1 MRLQHILI
9 VAGLLGT
16 TAACGE
22 GVLDVDPTTSIP
34 EEQAIID
41 AQTARAALAGA
52 YNAIQDATEATDGW
66 YYAETFVDFGDLR
79 TDNTEHIGTFTGYQ
93 DNDDVDTR
101 ADDGSIERMWD
112 EIYIAINRANIL
124 IARLPSLT
132 GIDAAERDNML
143 GQVYFLRA
151 LSYHNLVKSW
161 AGPIPGNSDNQGVP
175 LRLEPVTDLVSAASI
190 QRATRQE
197 VYTQILADLQQAA
210 TLLQPTSRL
219 CTGNACISADAT
231 RANFG
236 AVKALQAR
244 VLLYNGDYANALAA
258 ANATL
263 AEGYT
268 LAPNYGDLFTG
279 EGTPTDEDIFRIV
292 YTPQEASLLGFYY
305 LPDFFGGRWEV
316 APTLDLYNAYEA
328 NDERRDITV
337 GVTDE
342 GDLYG
347 AKYPTSIGSEDF
359 HAIRLAEI
367 ILTKAEAL
375 ARQGQLQLAVDEYN
389 RIRIR
394 AGLTPHVLGLTVAND
409 QASVLAAIWRERR
422 LEFALEGERFA
433 ELVRTGQFVTVM
445 NAHLGTTA
453 ANRATQSRYPIP
465 QNERDVTGGSLT
477 QNPGY

>member
-1 MRLQHILI
+1 MRLQHLLI
-9 VAGLLGT
+9 AGALLGT
-16 TAACGE
+16 AACNSDS
-22 GVLDVDPTTSIP
+22 VLDVDPTTSIP
-34 EEQAIID
+34 EEQAIIN

-52 YNAIQDATEATDGW
+52 YNALQDATETTDGW
-66 YYAETFVDFGDLR
+66 YYAETFIDFGDLR

-112 EIYIAINRANIL
+112 EIYIAISRANVL
-124 IARLPSLT
+124 IARLPSVPGL
-132 GIDAAERDNML
+132 DPAERDNML
-143 GQVYFLRA
+143 GQAHFLRA

-161 AGPIPGNSDNQGVP
+161 AGPIPGNSDSEGVP
-175 LRLEPVTDLVSAASI
+175 LRLEPVSDLTSAASI
-190 QRATRQE
+190 QRASRAE

-210 TLLQPTSRL
+210 TLLAPTSRL
-219 CTGNACISADAT
+219 CTSACITSEAT

-236 AVKALQAR
+236 AVKALEAR
-244 VLLYNGDYANALAA
+244 VHLYREDWANALTA

-268 LAPNYGDLFTG
+268 LAPSFGELFTA

-305 LPDFFGGRWEV
+305 LPDFLGGRWEV
-316 APTLDLYNAYEA
+316 APTQDLFDAYEA
-328 NDERRDITV
+328 GDERRDLTI
-337 GVTDE
+337 GVTE
-342 GDLYG
+342 QGELYG

-359 HAIRLAEI
+359 HAIRLAEV

-375 ARQGQLQLAVDEYN
+375 ARQGQLGLAVDEYN
-389 RIRIR
+389 RVRAR
-394 AGLTPHVLGLTVAND
+394 AGLAPHVLGLTVANN
-409 QASVLAAIWRERR
+409 QSAVLAAIWNERR

-433 ELVRTGQFVTVM
+433 ELVRTGQFLAVM
-445 NAHLGTTA
+445 GLGPD
-453 ANRATQSRYPIP
+453 RAFQSRYPIP
-465 QNERDVTGGSLT
+465 QNERDVTNNALT